1 MKNNWGE
8 EVNQKSDITKVK
20 EIFQSFWKYVLMAFI
35 VLTVYSWVHSY
46 ISWKYEIWVQRQHG
60 MAELARAD
68 GNRQI
73 RLTEAKAEME
83 SAKCHAEA
91 EVIRAH
97 GVAEA
102 NKIIGDSLKDNES
115 YLRYRWIE
123 GLQTNQMQVVYIP
136 TEAGLPILETNRLRE
151 YQKYKE

>member
-1 MKNNWGE
+1 MNDVEFVVGVIKNY
-8 EVNQKSDITKVK
+8 
-20 EIFQSFWKYVLMAFI
+20 WKPTVASLAILVGVLWA
-35 VLTVYSWVHSY
+35 HSY
-46 ISWKYEIWVQRQHG
+46 ASWKYEIWSQRQHG
-60 MAELARAD
+60 LAELARAD

-91 EVIRAH
+91 EIIRAK

-136 TEAGLPILETNRLRE
+136 TEAGLPILEAGKR
-151 YQKYKE
+151 

>member
-1 MKNNWGE
+1 MTDGE
-8 EVNQKSDITKVK
+8 IIAA
-20 EIFQSFWKYVLMAFI
+20 EIKKYWKAAVASLVVLVAC
-35 VLTVYSWVHSY
+35 WWAHSY
-46 ISWKYEIWVQRQHG
+46 ASWKYEIWTQRQHG
-60 MAELARAD
+60 LAELARAD

-91 EVIRAH
+91 EIIRAK

-136 TEAGLPILETNRLRE
+136 TEAGLPILEAGRR
-151 YQKYKE
+151 

>member
-1 MKNNWGE
+1 MKDDFNL
-8 EVNQKSDITKVK
+8 KDIK
-20 EIFQSFWKYVLMAFI
+20 FSYVFLFLFCLI
-35 VLTVYSWVHSY
+35 VFSWFHS
-46 ISWKYEIWVQRQHG
+46 IASWKYEIWSQRQQG

-73 RLTEAKAEME
+73 KLTEAKAEME

-91 EVIRAH
+91 EVIRAY

-136 TEAGLPILETNRLRE
+136 TEAGLPILETNRFKE
-151 YQKYKE
+151 YQKYNNKETK